1 MEYVFIGTAKEI
13 EERGV
18 KLNGKF
24 LDKVSISA
32 LSRHGIIDTVGK
44 EDKQPGKRGRVSSI
58 FGLKNREGVVFT
70 FAQN

>member
-24 LDKVSISA
+24 LDKASISA
-32 LSRHGIIDTVGK
+32 LSRHGIIDSVGK
-44 EDKQPGKRGRVSSI
+44 KDKQPGQRGRVSAI
-58 FGLKNREGVVFT
+58 FGLKNRDGVVFT

>member
-32 LSRHGIIDTVGK
+32 LSRHGIIDTIGK

-58 FGLKNREGVVFT
+58 FGLKNREGVVFA

>member
-58 FGLKNREGVVFT
+58 FGLKNREGVVFA